1 MSLGAFQAVFVNTH
15 EEQSRKVL
23 CLSQVTSPIHIPACE
38 PLLCPPGSPPAL
50 AMSVS
55 LVLDTFG
62 FCCTGKLLPAPSSWL
77 FCCIPTRFCTA
88 RPAPL
93 PCRRAGVEQLGEAGW
108 APPPHTARGGK
119 APPEPQTL
127 KKDHLLGLSRA
138 FPLIFLVSVAPC
150 LDALLPGAGSTP
162 VSWAGESFLSPNV
175 NKKLPAVEM
184 IPFSFRARR
193 NHHSSPLTS
202 SSVGMETEPSGSQAV
217 EYPGISRRISSPSR
231 RARGWGHRGDTRL
244 TAPCRAPEPPWPPG
258 RAVAGSAVGA
268 RLWEGASCTQPGSLR
283 GASSPGR
290 PPASSP
296 QPQFPV
302 GIGLHEA
309 CPVVSLFISPV

>member
-62 FCCTGKLLPAPSSWL
+62 FYCTGRLLPAPSSWL

-184 IPFSFRARR
+184 IPFSFRTRR
-193 NHHSSPLTS
+193 NHHSSRLTS
-202 SSVGMETEPSGSQAV
+202 SSVGMETRHQPAHLIPVLLGTGLGAQGRHRAHSPMQSTRAPVATRTCRSRVSCGCQAMGRGILHPAGLPAWGQLTWTSSCVQPTAAIPSWNWPARGLSG
-217 EYPGISRRISSPSR
+217 GIS
-231 RARGWGHRGDTRL
+231 L
-244 TAPCRAPEPPWPPG
+244 Y
-258 RAVAGSAVGA
+258 
-268 RLWEGASCTQPGSLR
+268 
-283 GASSPGR
+283 
-290 PPASSP
+290 
-296 QPQFPV
+296 
-302 GIGLHEA
+302 
-309 CPVVSLFISPV
+309 